1 MPIVDGL
8 TSTKMI
14 RSFEQTPEHPGY
26 SKLASIN
33 GRIPIFAVSASLVE
47 HERQT
52 YIDAG
57 FDGWILKPIDFKR
70 LNTLLTGISDEETR
84 QSCLYVPGGWE
95 HGGWFQSRWDRDST
109 SSDEKTP
116 TLEEEKKEMPIT
128 PAAEEPDAA
137 GPSPGSEGA
146 DTPTTENKVP
156 GA

>member
-14 RSFEQTPEHPGY
+14 RSFEQTHEHPGH

-47 HERQT
+47 NEKQT

-70 LNTLLTGISDEETR
+70 LNTLLTGIHSEETR
-84 QSCLYVPGGWE
+84 LSCLYAPGGWE
-95 HGGWFQSRWDRDST
+95 HGGWFQSRWDRENS

-116 TLEEEKKEMPIT
+116 TMEEEKKDMPVT
-128 PAAEEPDAA
+128 VTEEPAAESISVTDFADA
-137 GPSPGSEGA
+137 
-146 DTPTTENKVP
+146 PTTEEKAP
-156 GA
+156 EA